1 MPASRKLIKSR
12 IKSVKNTRKI
22 TKAMELMAASK
33 MRRAVAAVLRT
44 RPYVRLAQ
52 ATIEAVRAR
61 LGGRVTHPLLAPGKG
76 SKELVILF
84 TSDRGLAGGFNVNMN
99 RFAFER
105 MKAMEDVDVIAVGKR
120 GSDAMQR
127 AKKPV
132 IASFLDLGNVP
143 KYSDI
148 IPVAR
153 LALDGFTNGTYRRVH
168 LMYTDYI
175 SGVSQVPT
183 ARVVLPYGEGA
194 ADETPPSPQGDVSTK
209 FGATEYVIEPNAR
222 TLLST
227 VIPNLVMTSFFQALL
242 ESSASEHAA
251 RMVAMKNASDSA
263 GEMMESLTFTYN
275 QVRQAAITQEIAE
288 ISSGKAALETND

>member
-1 MPASRKLIKSR
+1 
-12 IKSVKNTRKI
+12 
-22 TKAMELMAASK
+22 MELMAASK

-52 ATIEAVRAR
+52 ETIEAVRAR
-61 LGGRVTHPLLAPGKG
+61 LGESTTHPLLASGRG
-76 SKELVILF
+76 DRELVVLF
-84 TSDRGLAGGFNVNMN
+84 TSDRGLAGGFNVNMI
-99 RFAFER
+99 RFALEK
-105 MKAMEDVDVIAVGKR
+105 MKGMHDVDIIAVGKR

-127 AKKPV
+127 TKKNV
-132 IASFLDLGNVP
+132 VASFVELGNAP
-143 KYSDI
+143 KYADI
-148 IPVAR
+148 VPVAR
-153 LALDGFTNGTYRRVH
+153 LALDGFTNGKYRRVH
-168 LMYTDYI
+168 LVYTDYV

-183 ARVVLPYGEGA
+183 ATVVLPYGEWEKRG
-194 ADETPPSPQGDVSTK
+194 TK
-209 FGATEYVIEPNAR
+209 RENEGGSEYTIEPNPE

-251 RMVAMKNASDSA
+251 RMIAMKNASDSA
-263 GEMMESLTFTYN
+263 GEMMENLTFTYN